1 MLCYATLLA
10 HPFFSCCTRLFYSKI
25 VKTVKEKHPSVPLIL
40 YISGSGGLVEQM
52 AATGADIVSLDWSVD
67 MARGRQRMGSEVGV
81 QGNLDPAVLFAPH
94 NVIEEKV
101 GVCVLGWGECYDC
114 RCRFDWSVNRF

>member
-1 MLCYATLLA
+1 MISNPLCGYIMRVWAPLYLCA
-10 HPFFSCCTRLFYSKI
+10 CLVCSLPCSKI
-25 VKTVKEKHPSVPLIL
+25 VKAVKEKHPTVPLIL

-81 QGNLDPAVLFAPH
+81 QGNLDPAVLFAPQD
-94 NVIEEKV
+94 VIEQKV
-101 GVCVLGWGECYDC
+101 SVCTYI
-114 RCRFDWSVNRF
+114 

>member
-1 MLCYATLLA
+1 MLSPKTLSLSLCIYISLFCCLQRA
-10 HPFFSCCTRLFYSKI
+10 SARSCSKI
-25 VKTVKEKHPSVPLIL
+25 VKAVKEKHPSVPLIL

-94 NVIEEKV
+94 DVIEEKV
-101 GVCVLGWGECYDC
+101 GC
-114 RCRFDWSVNRF
+114 RSDDQRN